1 MSVTVGD
8 RVCVLGAGLIGG
20 SVIRAAAAAGWQVTG
35 WNRGPV
41 DSPQVSTD
49 LPAVLTAAGD
59 DDALVLLAVPMT
71 ALEPVLAAVAE
82 HAPGCALTD
91 VVSVKA
97 PVVDAVARRGL
108 GARYV
113 GGHPMAGTSRSGW
126 DAGHAELFRDAAWV
140 VAADDGLD
148 ADVWRRVARL
158 ALDCGAHVVPAA
170 ATEHDAA
177 VARISH
183 LPHLMAAVLAS
194 VGADGGAL
202 AMGLG
207 AGSFTDGTRVAG
219 TRPELTRAMLE
230 ANGPALREALDD
242 ALGRLGAA
250 RGALTSTG
258 SVGATIIDGHDARAL
273 FVDHERFDI
282 TGVALHDL
290 RALREAGRAGGV
302 LRTLD

>member
-1 MSVTVGD
+1 MSGGAGD
-8 RVCVLGAGLIGG
+8 RLCVLGAGLIGG
-20 SVIRAAAAAGWQVTG
+20 SVIRAAGAAGWTVTG
-35 WNRGPV
+35 WNRTPV
-41 DSPQVSTD
+41 DSPQVTTD
-49 LPAVLTAAGD
+49 LPAVLAAAAAH
-59 DDALVLLAVPMT
+59 DALVLVAVPIT
-71 ALEPVLAAVAE
+71 ALEPVLRAVAE

-97 PVVDAVARRGL
+97 PVVDAVARCGL
-108 GARYV
+108 SARYV

-126 DAGHAELFRDAAWV
+126 DAGHAELFQGAAWV
-140 VAADDGLD
+140 VAADDGVDL
-148 ADVWRRVARL
+148 ARWRRVARL

-170 ATEHDAA
+170 AAEHDAA

-183 LPHLMAAVLAS
+183 LPHLLAAVLAS

-230 ANGPALREALDD
+230 ANGPALRDALDD

-258 SVGATIIDGHDARAL
+258 SVAATITGGHGAHAL

-282 TGVALHDL
+282 TGEALHDL
-290 RALREAGRAGGV
+290 HALREAGRAGGV